1 MAAAMPTGNTGVEH
15 PAGVASMRAIT
26 SLFVLLACLSAAA
39 LAADPPAQP
48 RNRGEAREMFS
59 ADGLA
64 KVSMKGID
72 VAYARPGARLSEYK
86 SVLVRPVSVSLRR
99 DWTRSG
105 GMHAVRPRPED
116 VERIRARV
124 ASFVQEEFEKDLA
137 EAGIAQAQAPGED
150 VLEIALSITDL
161 YAAAP
166 DVQVPGRQDVYAMSA
181 GEMTLVG
188 ELRDSVSG
196 ETQFRFYDHG
206 EAREWTRPRLILF
219 NENETETRKLAR
231 SWAKALREGLQA
243 ARAQ

>member
-1 MAAAMPTGNTGVEH
+1 
-15 PAGVASMRAIT
+15 MRAVP
-26 SLFVLLACLSAAA
+26 SLFLILSFLSTTPA
-39 LAADPPAQP
+39 LAADPATPP
-48 RNRGEAREMFS
+48 RNRSEAREMFT
-59 ADGLA
+59 ADGLS
-64 KVSMKGID
+64 KVSLKGIE

-86 SVLVRPVSVSLRR
+86 RVLVLPVSVSLRR

-105 GMHAVRPRPED
+105 GMHAVRPKAED
-116 VERIRARV
+116 IERIRARV
-124 ASFVQEEFEKDLA
+124 GTFVREEFEKDLA
-137 EAGIAQAQAPGED
+137 AAGIEQAQAPGED

-166 DVQVPGRQDVYAMSA
+166 EVQVPGRQDVYALSA

-206 EAREWTRPRLILF
+206 KATDWPRPRRILF

-231 SWAKALREGLQA
+231 AWAKALRTGLQA
-243 ARAQ
+243 AQGK